1 MCRRFNV
8 SFSNFKKELVK
19 SRVNHVCIERI
30 AVWSVFV
37 TFPKTNLIDKTF
49 PLRQILSLGYS
60 RLYFICAL
68 PFHGLLVYF
77 MSKHTNFWSWKY
89 HKIVHLQLSEMLLP
103 GIAIKKALYAWPPG
117 TPTKLHVQDPNL
129 WMLQRRWI
137 NVKKTIGL
145 VYRNFWGTQIFGKV
159 SLGQW
164 NKDSSTSEFC
174 RRGKELIDAK
184 TKVGRGMK
192 ED

>member
-1 MCRRFNV
+1 MAVV
-8 SFSNFKKELVK
+8 SKQKKRPEPQMLGTVVFISYVHSPFMDFWFISCPNTQISDHENITRLCICSYLKCCFLELL
-19 SRVNHVCIERI
+19 SRKC
-30 AVWSVFV
+30 
-37 TFPKTNLIDKTF
+37 
-49 PLRQILSLGYS
+49 
-60 RLYFICAL
+60 C
-68 PFHGLLVYF
+68 
-77 MSKHTNFWSWKY
+77 
-89 HKIVHLQLSEMLLP
+89 
-103 GIAIKKALYAWPPG
+103 WPPG